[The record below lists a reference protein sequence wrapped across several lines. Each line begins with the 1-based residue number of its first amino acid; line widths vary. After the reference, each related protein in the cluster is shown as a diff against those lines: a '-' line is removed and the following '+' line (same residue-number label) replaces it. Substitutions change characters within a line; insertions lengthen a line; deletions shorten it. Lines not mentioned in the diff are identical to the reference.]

1 MMNSLNADINY
12 AKYVIKKQCL
22 WSGHHARQYKISKTE
37 SSAHHLWKQATV
49 LLLKSVV

>member
-22 WSGHHARQYKISKTE
+22 WSGHHARQKISKTE